1 MPKAENK
8 YVSFEIDHKIPC
20 DKIIAA
26 SATCITMSC
35 IIGYFVYLGWY
46 R

>member
-1 MPKAENK
+1 MPPKDENK
-8 YVSFEIDHKIPC
+8 YVYHKIPC

-26 SATCITMSC
+26 SATCVTISC
-35 IIGYFVYLGWY
+35 IIGYFVYLVY